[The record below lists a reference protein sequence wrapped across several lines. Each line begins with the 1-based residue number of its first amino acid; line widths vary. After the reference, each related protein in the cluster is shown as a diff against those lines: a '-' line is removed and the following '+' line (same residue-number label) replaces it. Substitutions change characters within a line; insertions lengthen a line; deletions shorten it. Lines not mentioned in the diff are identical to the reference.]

1 MLEKMSPLNMLID
14 LSLLY
19 NSHKILSGFTH
30 RQLNQYT
37 HKQLR
42 EEVLINE

>member
-1 MLEKMSPLNMLID
+1 MLID

-37 HKQLR
+37 HKMTKN
-42 EEVLINE
+42 LILNKTR